1 MAVYVNNI
9 TLNTGQNFYRD
20 FYLDNADGTSLDL
33 TGYTGA
39 SQVRKHPSSL
49 NAAASFT
56 VTFVDRTQGHIRV
69 SLTRNQSQDIK
80 PGRYMYDVMLTD
92 NSGVR
97 SIVVEGMVNCS
108 QDISPFEDAFVFTGQ
123 DTYSG
128 NTLLYAGIET
138 DSQQVRSSYGFKEF
152 DETFD
157 GIDSYGVVCM
167 GAFTTC
173 SGSVDDLDALLTT
186 DNIAKIDAYLAKGG
200 VVWFRGEYGGCLSHT
215 DENNVLTK
223 LGTSIRVNN
232 DVYYDGPFG
241 GGAGVATL
249 AYTSGLFPSE
259 GVPLYGFQTVTGGTP
274 VYNDWNGRTVFA
286 YERKGNGIIFVG
298 GDSLGF
304 ISESSVPAGTL
315 ILPGNDGDYGDF
327 WVKPTAELYTALR
340 DLVVNG

>member
-1 MAVYVNNI
+1 
-9 TLNTGQNFYRD
+9 
-20 FYLDNADGTSLDL
+20 
-33 TGYTGA
+33 
-39 SQVRKHPSSL
+39 
-49 NAAASFT
+49 
-56 VTFVDRTQGHIRV
+56 
-69 SLTRNQSQDIK
+69 
-80 PGRYMYDVMLTD
+80 
-92 NSGVR
+92 
-97 SIVVEGMVNCS
+97 MVNCL

-200 VVWFRGEYGGCLSHT
+200 VVWFRGEYGGCLSQT

-232 DVYYDGPFG
+232 DVYYDGPIS
-241 GGAGVATL
+241 GGAGTAKDKTQYSEESLKL
-249 AYTSGLFPSE
+249 AKETKDKRFCEPIWIWE
-259 GVPLYGFQTVTGGTP
+259 
-274 VYNDWNGRTVFA
+274 
-286 YERKGNGIIFVG
+286 K
-298 GDSLGF
+298 
-304 ISESSVPAGTL
+304 
-315 ILPGNDGDYGDF
+315 
-327 WVKPTAELYTALR
+327 K
-340 DLVVNG
+340 